1 MTIRIEVTGDSLP
14 EVADK
19 LLALAGQFGAVRSCG
34 YDHTPNAETAAA
46 MRELE
51 DARAEKPKTT
61 RKTKK
66 AEPETEQEDAGNP
79 SASADTEASSSP
91 ASSQDSGD
99 EKSDSGQTA
108 PADASPS
115 ELDFDKEVAPVV
127 IDAVQRLGKPAVS
140 ALLSEFGV
148 ERASEVDPSLYG
160 ELVERLKAL

>member
-19 LLALAGQFGAVRSCG
+19 LLALGSSLRSQAI
-34 YDHTPNAETAAA
+34 YDADNAAREALQEKRTARTKA
-46 MRELE
+46 
-51 DARAEKPKTT
+51 
-61 RKTKK
+61 KK
-66 AEPETEQEDAGNP
+66 AIEEAQPETKQEDAGNP

-115 ELDFDKEVAPVV
+115 DAPELDFDKEVAPVV

>member
-19 LLALAGQFGAVRSCG
+19 LLALGRGLSSQASYEADNAAREALQAKRS
-34 YDHTPNAETAAA
+34 AA
-46 MRELE
+46 
-51 DARAEKPKTT
+51 P

-79 SASADTEASSSP
+79 SASADTEASSGP

-99 EKSDSGQTA
+99 GKSGSGQTA

-148 ERASEVDPSLYG
+148 ERASEVDPSLYS